1 MSEPRKAH
9 IKQHVATYGTC
20 QDMEG
25 LSEQLRHTFVVSSD
39 ITAEEHVLMQ
49 AAIQAFTDNSIS
61 KTCNFPEG
69 ATEEDVAKAYM
80 LAWETGC
87 KGLTVYV
94 TGSRQIVVLETKAT
108 REKKEEPAA
117 AAITVEAGEPCVHQ
131 RGKWSLC

>member
-1 MSEPRKAH
+1 MGEDEKAD

-20 QDMEG
+20 QDLADLPER
-25 LSEQLRHTFVVSSD
+25 LRHTFVVSSD

-80 LAWETGC
+80 LAWETGLQ
-87 KGLTVYV
+87 GVDRLRH
-94 TGSRQIVVLETKAT
+94 RQPPDC
-108 REKKEEPAA
+108 R
-117 AAITVEAGEPCVHQ
+117 AGNQGDAWQE
-131 RGKWSLC
+131 G